1 MFDAIKKSLLL
12 SLGSAVV
19 TKEKIEEATRHLVER
34 GKMSKEDS
42 EKLSQALLESGEN
55 QWEDIRSDVK
65 DSIKKGLENLDIC
78 SKKEF
83 EDLKMRVE
91 NMEKRLSLLEA
102 KLVS

>member
-19 TKEKIEEATRHLVER
+19 TKEKIEEATRHLVEK
-34 GKMSKEDS
+34 GKMSKDDA
-42 EKLSQALLESGEN
+42 EKLSQDLLESGEK

-65 DSIKKGLENLDIC
+65 DSIKKGLENLNIC

-83 EDLKMRVE
+83 QDLKMQVA
-91 NMEKRLSLLEA
+91 NIEKRLCILEA
-102 KLVS
+102 KRLS